1 MGVNS
6 VSYSPGSAGDQ
17 AHTSRQEPHWRAAV
31 FSASAALSASTAA
44 PAQVSTS
51 AWEVANG
58 DRNGTFVQG
67 TAAKQK
73 RIELTAIS
81 DGCLY

>member
-1 MGVNS
+1 MGVKS

-17 AHTSRQEPHWRAAV
+17 AHAGRQEPHWRVAV
-31 FSASAALSASTAA
+31 FSASATLSASTAA

-51 AWEVANG
+51 AWEVASG
-58 DRNGTFVQG
+58 GRNGTFVQG

-73 RIELTAIS
+73 RMELTAIS